1 MKEREIMTSIIAIIP
16 RDLRGKGIIAYMERP
31 LAAMEIRREIMEAWK
46 PRIKQTAEAILNG
59 AEIVGRAVLF
69 VVIVLA
75 IELAVWGIVSLACG
89 RW

>member
-1 MKEREIMTSIIAIIP
+1 MREGFKYPLKEWINAMWGRKER
-16 RDLRGKGIIAYMERP
+16 RG
-31 LAAMEIRREIMEAWK
+31 REIMEAWK

-59 AEIVGRAVLF
+59 AEVVRRAVLF

-75 IELAVWGIVSLACG
+75 IELCVVGLCYVACG

>member
-1 MKEREIMTSIIAIIP
+1 MKM
-16 RDLRGKGIIAYMERP
+16 RGKDVKGKMRDAKDAFMNSHISRIGGRI
-31 LAAMEIRREIMEAWK
+31 LEA
-46 PRIKQTAEAILNG
+46 
-59 AEIVGRAVLF
+59 AEIVMRAVLF

>member
-1 MKEREIMTSIIAIIP
+1 MRHGENPFSMRERFKCPLKEWINAMWGR
-16 RDLRGKGIIAYMERP
+16 RGGKG
-31 LAAMEIRREIMEAWK
+31 REIMEAWK

-69 VVIVLA
+69 VVIALV
-75 IELAVWGIVSLACG
+75 IELCVAGLCYVACG

>member
-1 MKEREIMTSIIAIIP
+1 MRGRKER
-16 RDLRGKGIIAYMERP
+16 RG
-31 LAAMEIRREIMEAWK
+31 REIMEAWK

-59 AEIVGRAVLF
+59 AEMVGRAALF

-75 IELAVWGIVSLACG
+75 LELACVGLVYIMRG

>member
-1 MKEREIMTSIIAIIP
+1 MNDGFKYPLKEWINAMWGR
-16 RDLRGKGIIAYMERP
+16 RGGKG
-31 LAAMEIRREIMEAWK
+31 REIMEAWK

-75 IELAVWGIVSLACG
+75 IELAVWGIVSLACE
-89 RW
+89 R

>member
-1 MKEREIMTSIIAIIP
+1 
-16 RDLRGKGIIAYMERP
+16 
-31 LAAMEIRREIMEAWK
+31 MEAWK

-59 AEIVGRAVLF
+59 AEMVGRAALF

-75 IELAVWGIVSLACG
+75 LELACVGLVYIVCG

>member
-1 MKEREIMTSIIAIIP
+1 MREGFKYPLKEWINAMWGR
-16 RDLRGKGIIAYMERP
+16 RGGKG
-31 LAAMEIRREIMEAWK
+31 REIMEAWK

>member
-1 MKEREIMTSIIAIIP
+1 MWGR
-16 RDLRGKGIIAYMERP
+16 RGEKG
-31 LAAMEIRREIMEAWK
+31 REIMEAWK

-75 IELAVWGIVSLACG
+75 IELCIVGLCYVACG

>member
-1 MKEREIMTSIIAIIP
+1 MRGRKER
-16 RDLRGKGIIAYMERP
+16 RG
-31 LAAMEIRREIMEAWK
+31 REIMEAWK

-59 AEIVGRAVLF
+59 AEMVGRAALF

-75 IELAVWGIVSLACG
+75 LELACVGLVCIMCG

>member
-1 MKEREIMTSIIAIIP
+1 MREGFKYPLKEWINAMWGRKRE
-16 RDLRGKGIIAYMERP
+16 E
-31 LAAMEIRREIMEAWK
+31 RREIMEAWK

-89 RW
+89 R

>member
-1 MKEREIMTSIIAIIP
+1 MWGR
-16 RDLRGKGIIAYMERP
+16 RGEKG
-31 LAAMEIRREIMEAWK
+31 REIMEAWK

-59 AEIVGRAVLF
+59 AEMVGRAALF

-75 IELAVWGIVSLACG
+75 LELACVGLVYIVCG

>member
-1 MKEREIMTSIIAIIP
+1 MRHGENPFSMREGFKYPLKEWINVMWGRKEK
-16 RDLRGKGIIAYMERP
+16 RG
-31 LAAMEIRREIMEAWK
+31 REIMEAWK

-75 IELAVWGIVSLACG
+75 IELCVLGLCYIACG

>member
-1 MKEREIMTSIIAIIP
+1 MWGR
-16 RDLRGKGIIAYMERP
+16 RGEG
-31 LAAMEIRREIMEAWK
+31 RREIKEAWK
-46 PRIKQTAEAILNG
+46 PRIKKTAEAILNG

>member
-1 MKEREIMTSIIAIIP
+1 LRHGENPFSMREEFKYPLKEWINAMWGRKER
-16 RDLRGKGIIAYMERP
+16 RG
-31 LAAMEIRREIMEAWK
+31 REIMEAWK

-75 IELAVWGIVSLACG
+75 IELAVWGVMYSICG
-89 RW
+89 R